1 MALLYRAARLK
12 DRADTHV
19 FTFVVTRSAT
29 REPDR
34 DVTSKDFC
42 CAHQRWAVA
51 FSRTDAALGVYLVW
65 RGACEGMR
73 VYVDFTFTLLS
84 RDHFTANEG
93 FSGKQV
99 RFSAGCAAQG
109 RGRLVPLAELAS
121 RFADARGEFQLEL
134 SMARVRTL
142 YSCELRAPRLDTPPI
157 AFAGFDWSVAVSS
170 GGGGLTLRLV
180 RLSGEG
186 QSCRV
191 RYALALGEGERR
203 VHSGPLEALCD
214 AEGGTPAWAP
224 RPPARLA
231 QQLHKGGV
239 RLTLELVWARAL
251 VELGVAAGGR
261 PATCYDRDKQAWALR
276 CDTHSDTVRLH
287 MLYRDVQHV
296 PRNHLRYVS
305 WRAWLVRAAP
315 GAGEADAEPLP
326 GAPFAHYYAQESAD
340 EGLMMETALRVDELT
355 RPAGAFLHAGGD
367 LRVRLEWGD
376 TYLLFQA
383 TYHVYDD
390 LCRMHAHQMRREIA
404 ALQAENYALERQL
417 FSYQKS
423 LAYAQAQAG
432 EAAPV
437 AGPAPREPPQSPERS
452 LSTDTE
458 YA

>member
-1 MALLYRAARLK
+1 MALLYRATRLK

-42 CAHQRWAVA
+42 CSHQRWAVA
-51 FSRTDAALGVYLVW
+51 FSRSEASLGVYLVW
-65 RGACEGMR
+65 RGVCEGMR

-99 RFSAGCAAQG
+99 RFYAGCAAQG
-109 RGRLVPLAELAS
+109 RGRCVSLAELNAK
-121 RFADARGEFQLEL
+121 FADARGEFQLEL
-134 SMARVRTL
+134 SMSRVRTL
-142 YSCELRAPRLDTPPI
+142 YSCEIRAPRLDTPPI
-157 AFAGFDWSVAVSS
+157 AFAGFDWSVTAT
-170 GGGGLTLRLV
+170 GGVGKEPLALRLV

-186 QSCRV
+186 QRCRI

-203 VHSGPLEALCD
+203 IHSGPLECLCD
-214 AEGGTPAWAP
+214 TDGRTPPWTP
-224 RPPARLA
+224 RPPYRL
-231 QQLHKGGV
+231 LHKGV
-239 RLTLELVWARAL
+239 RLMVELVSARAL
-251 VELGVAAGGR
+251 AELSVPVAGR
-261 PATCYDRDKQAWALR
+261 AATCYDRDKQAWVVR
-276 CDTHSDTVRLH
+276 CDTHSETVRLH
-287 MLYRDVQHV
+287 MLYRDVHHV

-305 WRAWLVRAAP
+305 WSAWLVRSAPAP
-315 GAGEADAEPLP
+315 GEPEAEELP
-326 GAPFAHYYAQESAD
+326 GAPFENYYAQESAD
-340 EGLMMETALRVDELT
+340 EGLMMETALRVEDVSRT
-355 RPAGAFLHAGGD
+355 GCPFLHPGGE
-367 LRVRLEWGD
+367 LHVRLEWSD

-390 LCRMHAHQMRREIA
+390 LCRLHAYQMRREIA
-404 ALQAENYALERQL
+404 ALQAENYSLERQL

-432 EAAPV
+432 EPAV
-437 AGPAPREPPQSPERS
+437 AETSGRRSPAERS

>member
-1 MALLYRAARLK
+1 MALLYRATRLK

-51 FSRTDAALGVYLVW
+51 FSRTDASLGVYLVW

-99 RFSAGCAAQG
+99 RFNAGCAAQG
-109 RGRLVPLAELAS
+109 RSRCVTIAELNTK
-121 RFADARGEFQLEL
+121 FADARGEFQLEL
-134 SMARVRTL
+134 SMSKVRTL

-157 AFAGFDWSVAVSS
+157 AFAGFDWQVSAS
-170 GGGGLTLRLV
+170 GGGGKEPLALRLS

-186 QSCRV
+186 QRCRV
-191 RYALALGEGERR
+191 RFALALGEGERR
-203 VHSGPLEALCD
+203 IHSGPLEYVCD
-214 AEGGTPAWAP
+214 AEGRTPPWNA
-224 RPPARLA
+224 RPPSRV
-231 QQLHKGGV
+231 LHKGV
-239 RLTLELVWARAL
+239 RLTVELVWARAIA
-251 VELGVAAGGR
+251 ELAVPAAGR
-261 PATCYDRDKQAWALR
+261 SVTCYDRDKHAWAVR
-276 CDTHSDTVRLH
+276 CDMHSEMVRLH
-287 MLYRDVQHV
+287 MLYRDVHHV

-305 WRAWLVRAAP
+305 WTAWLVRTGTAP
-315 GAGEADAEPLP
+315 GEPDAEELP
-326 GAPFAHYYAQESAD
+326 GAPFEHYYAQDSAD
-340 EGLMMETALRVDELT
+340 EGIMMETALRVEDVS
-355 RPAGAFLHAGGD
+355 RPGCNLLHGGE

-390 LCRMHAHQMRREIA
+390 LCRLHAHQMRREITV
-404 ALQAENYALERQL
+404 LQAENYSLERQL

-432 EAAPV
+432 EPAA
-437 AGPAPREPPQSPERS
+437 AESGGRRSPAERS

>member
-1 MALLYRAARLK
+1 MALLYRATRLR
-12 DRADTHV
+12 DRGDTHV

-34 DVTSKDFC
+34 DVTSKDFG

-51 FSRTDAALGVYLVW
+51 FNRSADASLGVYLVW

-99 RFSAGCAAQG
+99 RFSSGCAAQG
-109 RGRLVPLAELAS
+109 RGRCVTLAELNS
-121 RFADARGEFQLEL
+121 KFADARGEFQLEL
-134 SMARVRTL
+134 CMSRVRTF
-142 YSCELRAPRLDTPPI
+142 YSCELRAPRIDTPPI
-157 AFAGFDWSVAVSS
+157 AFAGFDWSVAVNGWSKEPLS
-170 GGGGLTLRLV
+170 LRLV

-186 QSCRV
+186 QQCRV
-191 RYALALGEGERR
+191 KYALALGEGERR
-203 VHSGPLEALCD
+203 VQSGVLESVCD
-214 AEGGTPAWAP
+214 AEGRTPPWTP
-224 RPPARLA
+224 RPPPRPI
-231 QQLHKGGV
+231 HKGL
-239 RLTLELVWARAL
+239 RLTVELIHARAL
-251 VELGVAAGGR
+251 ADLSVAAAGR
-261 PATCYDRDKQAWALR
+261 AVTCYDRDKQAWALR

-287 MLYRDVQHV
+287 MLYRDVHNV

-305 WRAWLVRAAP
+305 WSAWLVRANPA
-315 GAGEADAEPLP
+315 AGESDAEELP
-326 GAPFAHYYAQESAD
+326 GAPFSHYYAQDSAD
-340 EGLMMETALRVDELT
+340 EGLMMETALRVEEIS
-355 RPAGAFLHAGGD
+355 RPGCPFLHAGGE
-367 LRVRLEWGD
+367 LRVRLEWGE

-383 TYHVYDD
+383 TYHIYDD
-390 LCRMHAHQMRREIA
+390 LCRLQAHQMRREIT
-404 ALQAENYALERQL
+404 ALQAENYSLERQL

-432 EAAPV
+432 AEGAPPPE
-437 AGPAPREPPQSPERS
+437 GEGRRSPAERS

>member
-1 MALLYRAARLK
+1 MALLYRATRLK
-12 DRADTHV
+12 DRGDTHV

-34 DVTSKDFC
+34 DVTSKDFG

-51 FSRTDAALGVYLVW
+51 FNRSADASLGVYLVW

-99 RFSAGCAAQG
+99 RFNAGCAAQG
-109 RGRLVPLAELAS
+109 RGRCVSLAELNS
-121 RFADARGEFQLEL
+121 KFADARGEFQLEL
-134 SMARVRTL
+134 CMSRVRTF
-142 YSCELRAPRLDTPPI
+142 YTCELRAPRIDTPPI
-157 AFAGFDWSVAVSS
+157 AFAGFDWTVAVSGWNKEPLS
-170 GGGGLTLRLV
+170 LRLV

-186 QSCRV
+186 QQCRV
-191 RYALALGEGERR
+191 RYAFAIGEGERR
-203 VHSGPLEALCD
+203 VQSGVLECVCD
-214 AEGGTPAWAP
+214 AEGRTPAWTP
-224 RPPARLA
+224 RPPPRPI
-231 QQLHKGGV
+231 HKGL
-239 RLTLELVWARAL
+239 RLTVELVHARAL
-251 VELGVAAGGR
+251 AELAVAAAGR
-261 PATCYDRDKQAWALR
+261 AATCYDRDKQAWALR

-287 MLYRDVQHV
+287 MLYRDVHNV

-305 WRAWLVRAAP
+305 WSAWLVRAAP
-315 GAGEADAEPLP
+315 GEPDAEELP

-340 EGLMMETALRVDELT
+340 EGLMMETALRVEDVS
-355 RPAGAFLHAGGD
+355 RPGCPFLHPGGE
-367 LRVRLEWGD
+367 LRVRLEWGE

-383 TYHVYDD
+383 TYHIYDD
-390 LCRMHAHQMRREIA
+390 LCRLQAHQMRREIT
-404 ALQAENYALERQL
+404 ALQAENYSLERQL

-432 EAAPV
+432 AGAGAGETAPT
-437 AGPAPREPPQSPERS
+437 AEPGRRSPAERS

>member
-1 MALLYRAARLK
+1 MALLYRATRLK

-51 FSRTDAALGVYLVW
+51 FSRTDASLGVYLVW

-109 RGRLVPLAELAS
+109 RGRCVSLAELNAK
-121 RFADARGEFQLEL
+121 FADARGEFQLEL
-134 SMARVRTL
+134 SMSRVRTL

-157 AFAGFDWSVAVSS
+157 AFAGFDWSVSAT
-170 GGGGLTLRLV
+170 GGSKEPLSLRLM

-186 QSCRV
+186 QRCRV

-203 VHSGPLEALCD
+203 LHSGPLECVCD
-214 AEGGTPAWAP
+214 AEGRTPPWNP
-224 RPPARLA
+224 RPPSRL
-231 QQLHKGGV
+231 LHKGV
-239 RLTLELVWARAL
+239 RLTVELVWARAL
-251 VELGVAAGGR
+251 TELAIPAAGR
-261 PATCYDRDKQAWALR
+261 AATCYDRDKQAWSVR
-276 CDTHSDTVRLH
+276 CDMHSETVRMH
-287 MLYRDVQHV
+287 MLYRDVHHV

-305 WRAWLVRAAP
+305 WSAWLVRSAPAP
-315 GAGEADAEPLP
+315 GEPDAEELP
-326 GAPFAHYYAQESAD
+326 GAPFEHYYAQESAD
-340 EGLMMETALRVDELT
+340 EGLMMETALRVEDVS
-355 RPAGAFLHAGGD
+355 RPGCPFLHPGGE

-390 LCRMHAHQMRREIA
+390 LCRLQGHQMRREIA
-404 ALQAENYALERQL
+404 ALQAENYSLERQL

-432 EAAPV
+432 EPTAAES
-437 AGPAPREPPQSPERS
+437 GGRRSPAERS

>member
-1 MALLYRAARLK
+1 MALLYRATRLK

-51 FSRTDAALGVYLVW
+51 FSRTDTSLGVYLVW

-99 RFSAGCAAQG
+99 RFNAGCAAQG
-109 RGRLVPLAELAS
+109 RGRCVTLAELS
-121 RFADARGEFQLEL
+121 SKYADARGEFQLEL
-134 SMARVRTL
+134 TMSRVRTL
-142 YSCELRAPRLDTPPI
+142 YSCEIRAPRLDTTPI
-157 AFAGFDWSVAVSS
+157 AFAGFDWSVTAT
-170 GGGGLTLRLV
+170 GGTGKEPLTLRLV

-186 QSCRV
+186 QKCRV
-191 RYALALGEGERR
+191 RYALALGEGDRR
-203 VHSGPLEALCD
+203 VHSGPLECVCD
-214 AEGGTPAWAP
+214 TDGRMPPWVP
-224 RPPARLA
+224 RPAIRLS
-231 QQLHKGGV
+231 HKGI
-239 RLTLELVWARAL
+239 RLTVELVWARAL
-251 VELGVAAGGR
+251 AELAVPVAGR
-261 PATCYDRDKQAWALR
+261 ASTCYDRDKQVADAWALR
-276 CDTHSDTVRLH
+276 CDTHSDMVRLH
-287 MLYRDVQHV
+287 MLYRDVHNV

-305 WRAWLVRAAP
+305 WSAWLVRSGVAP
-315 GAGEADAEPLP
+315 GEPDAEELP
-326 GAPFAHYYAQESAD
+326 GAPFEHYYAQDSAD
-340 EGLMMETALRVDELT
+340 EGLMMETALRVEDVS
-355 RPAGAFLHAGGD
+355 RPGPFLHPGGE

-390 LCRMHAHQMRREIA
+390 LVRLHAHQMRREIA
-404 ALQAENYALERQL
+404 VLQAENYSLERQL

-432 EAAPV
+432 EPV
-437 AGPAPREPPQSPERS
+437 PEAGGRRSPAERS